1 MSRSSPPR
9 RRAGHAFWA
18 SPPGRSTAARSP
30 MGWTR
35 TPARGRQQRRLPPP
49 VTMVFSLCC
58 LRFQGFLVEKWGKE
72 KERRVP
78 AAVFGRAT
86 PLTAAGQAA
95 GRGEEAGRPPPVLCW
110 AAGGGGE
117 NEGILGFQGSSA
129 LYTPP
134 ISVGAFSSVDL
145 RSTAAMH
152 QRPCGLISAQAGGS
166 AGPLRRPSRR
176 LLGPEP
182 MRVA

>member
-1 MSRSSPPR
+1 
-9 RRAGHAFWA
+9 
-18 SPPGRSTAARSP
+18 
-30 MGWTR
+30 
-35 TPARGRQQRRLPPP
+35 
-49 VTMVFSLCC
+49 
-58 LRFQGFLVEKWGKE
+58 VEKWGKE

-152 QRPCGLISAQAGGS
+152 QRPRGLISAQAGGS
-166 AGPLRRPSRR
+166 AGPLCRPSRKVV
-176 LLGPEP
+176 GPGAHAGGVGRPRAGFSCWAEP
-182 MRVA
+182 ADREQYQFLI